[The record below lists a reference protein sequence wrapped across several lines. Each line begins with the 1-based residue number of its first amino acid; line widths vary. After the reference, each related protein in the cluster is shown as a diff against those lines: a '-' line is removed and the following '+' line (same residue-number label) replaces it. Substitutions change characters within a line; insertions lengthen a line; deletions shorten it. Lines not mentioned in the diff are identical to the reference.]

1 MADPAQQGAGLLF
14 VDEEEAV
21 IVLDGERSFSV
32 RGSLSVFL
40 KQVPEV
46 LFREIKPPEPSL
58 VLAEPNGGSFGAGTQ
73 AMTHSDPSVL
83 SGELMA
89 PLLLAL
95 GMLPQV
101 ASATSAF
108 MIFFTSGA
116 NLVTYLAQGVL
127 TPDPGYVVWIVTL
140 GFCSAMV
147 GRLSSVFI
155 TTRLRHPSFIV
166 LTLGAIL
173 LVSMFLLI
181 ARVAQVEPQ
190 WAFSA
195 LCPTD

>member
-89 PLLLAL
+89 PPKDPVMRSGFHRSIRESRRDQGMAL
-95 GMLPQV
+95 WFRDVDQR
-101 ASATSAF
+101 
-108 MIFFTSGA
+108 
-116 NLVTYLAQGVL
+116 Q
-127 TPDPGYVVWIVTL
+127 
-140 GFCSAMV
+140 
-147 GRLSSVFI
+147 
-155 TTRLRHPSFIV
+155 
-166 LTLGAIL
+166 
-173 LVSMFLLI
+173 
-181 ARVAQVEPQ
+181 
-190 WAFSA
+190 
-195 LCPTD
+195 